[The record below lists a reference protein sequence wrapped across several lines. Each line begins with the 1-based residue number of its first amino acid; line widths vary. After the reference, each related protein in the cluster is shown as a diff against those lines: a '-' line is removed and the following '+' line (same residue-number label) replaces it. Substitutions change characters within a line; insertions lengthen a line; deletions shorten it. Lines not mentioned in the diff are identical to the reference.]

1 MPLLEKG
8 RPYSLLLVSGNSGM
22 RFSKFQKLFPLLL
35 ILCVVA
41 GSYLFFA
48 YQHHRLNQISAKL
61 SEQQD
66 NIQSKKELGQWL
78 VADLER
84 LAKLLSSTIISK
96 NEAQQQLFKK
106 EMFALIEEMNLSLN
120 TLADG
125 GELRRKLSLN
135 LPNKPSGSYPISYQ
149 PQQPQSY
156 NLAILTLRPQLVDLR
171 LIIDEAIEATI
182 KRNRILN
189 TKNFS
194 GIKEAALE
202 VARVDKKA
210 GAQIQRMTESA
221 NRLTYE
227 ASSELREFNDALSE
241 LQKINSKR
249 EVVWSSLISVAV
261 LLLIILSYR
270 QILYSHRTLE
280 DTVLQLQQTEGELQ
294 RTNAEIKSLNENLEE
309 QVHERTLDLQRYEQI
324 VSTDNDLIAFFDT
337 DHRYLAVNRR
347 YAEYFGT
354 HLSPFIGKHISQVI
368 GQDFYEGKVKEFLNY
383 CLDGEIISFYPN
395 FVFPVAGKRN
405 IKVTFTPYRDYSGE
419 VTGIVARIRDIT
431 EIAKNEANLRL
442 YGQVFESTTEGIIIT
457 DPDAR
462 ILTVNPA
469 FTAITGYSES
479 EVLGQTPRLLQSDRQ
494 DQEFYRILWQ
504 SLKQEGKWQGEIWNK
519 RKNGDTYPEWLTIN
533 AIYDDNDQL
542 SNYVAVFSDISTT
555 KKAMEA
561 LEHLA
566 HHHPL
571 TKLPN
576 RLLLN
581 ARLKYSLQKAL
592 RERQQGAVFYFDL
605 DNFKNVNDSLG
616 HTAGDQVLLEVAKR
630 LTESVRRET
639 DTVAHLSGDE
649 FVVVMDKLNSP
660 LDAANCAGLLLEKLQ
675 DPIHIQEYQL
685 YLTASLGITIFPK
698 DGTTVENLLK
708 NSDAAMYKAKEAGKN
723 RYHIYSPE
731 LTEAALERVSLES
744 YLRQALKNEEL
755 ILHYQ
760 PQIDLQTGKIVAFEA
775 LIRWQHPQLG
785 LIPPDKFIPLTEET
799 GMIISIGEW
808 VLRSACKQLLAW
820 RQQGHEIRRIA
831 VNLSGRQIQQKD
843 LHQTVARV
851 LDETGCPAASLE
863 LEITE
868 GFIMQHPEQA
878 IAVLTQI
885 RQLGVE
891 LSVDDFGT
899 GHSSLNYLKRL
910 PINRLKVDRSFIAD
924 IFTDPEDEA
933 ITKAIIALGHGLNL
947 QITAEGIETEEQRG
961 FLYDLG
967 CNEGQ
972 GFLISRPLPAEQ
984 IGLLLENPA

>member
-1 MPLLEKG
+1 MLFGNLKRLL
-8 RPYSLLLVSGNSGM
+8 
-22 RFSKFQKLFPLLL
+22 PLLL

-41 GSYLFFA
+41 GSFLFFA
-48 YQHHRLNQISAKL
+48 YQHNRLNHISTKL
-61 SEQQD
+61 GKRQE
-66 NIQSKKELGQWL
+66 NIHAKKELGQWL

-96 NEAQQQLFKK
+96 NKPQQQLFKQ
-106 EMFALIEEMNLSLN
+106 EMLALIEEMNLSLD

-125 GELRRKLSLN
+125 GELSRTLSLN
-135 LPNKPSGSYPISYQ
+135 LPNKPSGSYRISYR

-156 NLAILTLRPQLVDLR
+156 NLAILTLRPQLVDLK
-171 LIIDEAIEATI
+171 LIIEEAIAATTE
-182 KRNRILN
+182 RNRILN
-189 TKNFS
+189 TKDFS
-194 GIKEAALE
+194 GIKGAALK
-202 VARVDKKA
+202 VARVNKKA

-227 ASSELREFNDALSE
+227 ASSELREFKDALTQ
-241 LQKINSKR
+241 LQKTNSEK
-249 EVVWSSLISVAV
+249 EVVWSSLISIAV
-261 LLLIILSYR
+261 LLLISLSYR
-270 QILYSHRTLE
+270 QILQSHKILE
-280 DTVLQLQQTEGELQ
+280 NTVLQLQQADTELQ

-309 QVHERTLDLQRYEQI
+309 QVHARTLDLQRYEQI
-324 VSTDNDLIAFFDT
+324 VSTDTDLIAFFDVS
-337 DHRYLAVNRR
+337 HRYLAVNRR
-347 YAEYFGT
+347 YVEYFGA
-354 HLSPFIGKHISQVI
+354 HFLPFIGKHISQVI
-368 GQDFYEGKVKEFLNY
+368 GQELYEGKVKELLNY
-383 CLDGEIISFYPN
+383 CLDGEIISFYPD
-395 FVFPVAGKRN
+395 FHFPVAGKRQV
-405 IKVTFTPYRDYSGE
+405 KTTFTPYRDNSGD
-419 VTGIVARIRDIT
+419 VTGIVARVKDVT
-431 EIAKNEANLRL
+431 EIAKQEANLRL

-457 DPDAR
+457 DPEAK

-469 FTAITGYSES
+469 FTAITGFSEH
-479 EVLGQTPRLLQSDRQ
+479 EVLGQTPSILRSDRQ
-494 DQEFYRILWQ
+494 DQKFYRLMWQ
-504 SLKQEGKWQGEIWNK
+504 SLLQEGKWQGELWNK
-519 RKNGDTYPEWLTIN
+519 RKNGDTYPVWLTIN
-533 AIYDDNDQL
+533 AINDDNDHL
-542 SNYVAVFSDISTT
+542 SHYVAVFSDISTT

-576 RLLLN
+576 RLLLH
-581 ARLKYSLQKAL
+581 ARLKHSLQKAL
-592 RERQQGAVFYFDL
+592 RNRQQGAVFYLDL

-630 LTESVRRET
+630 LQDKVRET

-649 FVVVMDKLNSP
+649 FVVVMDRLSSP
-660 LDAANCAGLLLEKLQ
+660 FDAPSCAGQILEKLQ

-685 YLTASLGITIFPK
+685 YLTASLGITIFPQ

-760 PQIDLQTGKIVAFEA
+760 PQIDLQTGKVVAFEA

-799 GMIISIGEW
+799 GLIISIGEW
-808 VLRSACKQLLAW
+808 VLRSACEQLLEW

-843 LHQTVARV
+843 LHQMVSRV
-851 LDETGCPAASLE
+851 LDETGCPASSLE

-878 IAVLTQI
+878 IAVLARI

-899 GHSSLNYLKRL
+899 GHSSLTYLKRL
-910 PINRLKVDRSFIAD
+910 PINRLKVDRSFVAD

-947 QITAEGIETEEQRG
+947 QITAEGIETEEQRK

-984 IGLLLENPA
+984 IGLLLEEPA